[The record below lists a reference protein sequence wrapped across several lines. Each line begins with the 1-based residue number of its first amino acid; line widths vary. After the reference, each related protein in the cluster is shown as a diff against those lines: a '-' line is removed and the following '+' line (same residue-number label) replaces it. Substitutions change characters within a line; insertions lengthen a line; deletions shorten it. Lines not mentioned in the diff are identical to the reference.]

1 MDTPYIELFAGSQ
14 QVATTLVH
22 FAADAGVIQEF
33 TPLMLADNGEF
44 KPWDGQESGK
54 AVYLTA
60 YPVDTSTQKSAQ
72 CYKTGIFN
80 IAAVNWPESVDT
92 DAKNV
97 PPLRVLVYLFSR
109 WRDKQG
115 ERWHK
120 SNQVSWRYRW
130 RVNLKLKRGQWL
142 TDVYQPTK
150 LYINLTNWKRTGQA
164 AR

>member
-44 KPWDGQESGK
+44 KPWDGKESGK
-54 AVYLTA
+54 AVYLTS

-80 IAAVNWPESVDT
+80 IAAVNWPESADT
-92 DAKNV
+92 DAKKCAAFAGSGV
-97 PPLRVLVYLFSR
+97 SVQPL
-109 WRDKQG
+109 
-115 ERWHK
+115 
-120 SNQVSWRYRW
+120 
-130 RVNLKLKRGQWL
+130 
-142 TDVYQPTK
+142 
-150 LYINLTNWKRTGQA
+150 

>member
-14 QVATTLVH
+14 QVSTTLVH

-44 KPWDGQESGK
+44 KPWDGKESGK
-54 AVYLTA
+54 AVYLTS

-92 DAKNV
+92 DAKKCAAFAGSGV
-97 PPLRVLVYLFSR
+97 SVQPL
-109 WRDKQG
+109 
-115 ERWHK
+115 
-120 SNQVSWRYRW
+120 
-130 RVNLKLKRGQWL
+130 
-142 TDVYQPTK
+142 
-150 LYINLTNWKRTGQA
+150 

>member
-1 MDTPYIELFAGSQ
+1 MNTPYIELFAGSQ
-14 QVATTLVH
+14 QVSTTLVH

-33 TPLMLADNGEF
+33 TPLMLADNGEL

-54 AVYLTA
+54 AVYLTS

-92 DAKNV
+92 DAKKCAAFAGSGV
-97 PPLRVLVYLFSR
+97 SVQPL
-109 WRDKQG
+109 
-115 ERWHK
+115 
-120 SNQVSWRYRW
+120 
-130 RVNLKLKRGQWL
+130 
-142 TDVYQPTK
+142 
-150 LYINLTNWKRTGQA
+150 